1 MSEKSLSDNMNS
13 TGMHDMRIR
22 PWKEWVSL
30 YTPPPPPTPQLLMD
44 MSDEDRERVYHVS
57 EVTVE
62 VDLQETI
69 AALKVL
75 DEGSRDEVAM
85 ETHLSEPGAVVLDG
99 EMLDL
104 EIWGEDADY
113 KALFRTTRAFVH
125 CSLMGINPDTGKL
138 EVTLQLILRQ
148 EEMENGE
155 EEDVG

>member
-1 MSEKSLSDNMNS
+1 MGDEKTSDNMNS
-13 TGMHDMRIR
+13 TNMHDMRIR

-30 YTPPPPPTPQLLMD
+30 YTPPPPPAPQLLME

-62 VDLQETI
+62 VDVQETI

-85 ETHLSEPGAVVLDG
+85 DTPDGEPRAVVLDG
-99 EMLDL
+99 ELLDL

-113 KALFRTTRAFVH
+113 KALFRTTRTFVH
-125 CSLMGINPDTGKL
+125 CSLMGLNPDTGKL

-148 EEMENGE
+148 EMENGE